1 MMEYPLLLSHLFNRG
16 RKLFAKKQIASRTLE
31 GVFRYTYADFSERV
45 LRLMGALK
53 GMGVKEGDVVGTFAW
68 NDFRHLEIYFAVPM
82 LGAILHTI
90 NLRLFP
96 DQLAYIINH
105 AEDKVIFVGD
115 DILPLLKPFIDKL
128 PNVERFVV
136 LAEKENAVPEDL
148 EGALNYET
156 LLETAGP
163 IEPRQDLSEWTP
175 CGLCYTTATS
185 GNPKGVIY
193 THRGLFLH
201 SMATGMVDSAG
212 LSESDVVMPV
222 VPMFHVNGWGIPFAA
237 VGVGA
242 NIVLPGP
249 KPTPKDLVELIE
261 AERVTTVAGLPT
273 VWVGMADTLLNERHD
288 VSSLRVIVNGGAA
301 IPKALIETFEKK
313 IGVPIMQGYG
323 MTETSP
329 IVTVGW
335 IKSGL
340 RELPYDELL
349 SIKAKQGLPLFGVDF
364 RVVGPDG
371 KEIAWNGK
379 EIGELQF
386 RGPWIAKEYFKD
398 PETTKASFTADGWFR
413 TQDIVTVD
421 EEGYILIVDREQDL
435 IKSGG
440 EWVSSLDLENTL
452 MAHPKVAEACVIGVP
467 DEKWGECPV
476 AYIVARKGFQ
486 ESLTKEELASFLKE
500 RVASFWIP
508 GAFYFVSE
516 IPKTSVGKF
525 SKRILRDRYLSGIV

>member
-136 LAEKENAVPEDL
+136 LADKENAVPEDL

-156 LLETAGP
+156 LLEAAGP

-349 SIKAKQGLPLFGVDF
+349 SIKAKQGLPLL
-364 RVVGPDG
+364 
-371 KEIAWNGK
+371 AWISASSG
-379 EIGELQF
+379 
-386 RGPWIAKEYFKD
+386 RTAKKSHG
-398 PETTKASFTADGWFR
+398 TAKRSASYSFEGHGLRKNTSR
-413 TQDIVTVD
+413 TP
-421 EEGYILIVDREQDL
+421 R
-435 IKSGG
+435 
-440 EWVSSLDLENTL
+440 
-452 MAHPKVAEACVIGVP
+452 
-467 DEKWGECPV
+467 
-476 AYIVARKGFQ
+476 
-486 ESLTKEELASFLKE
+486 
-500 RVASFWIP
+500 
-508 GAFYFVSE
+508 
-516 IPKTSVGKF
+516 
-525 SKRILRDRYLSGIV
+525 

>member
-16 RKLFAKKQIASRTLE
+16 RKLFVKKQIASRSHE
-31 GVFRYTYADFSERV
+31 GIFRYTYADFAERV

-68 NDFRHLEIYFAVPM
+68 NDFRHLELYFAVPM

-90 NLRLFP
+90 NIRLFP

-115 DILPLLKPFIDKL
+115 DLLPLLKPFIDKL
-128 PNVERFVV
+128 PNVERFVI
-136 LAEKENAVPEDL
+136 LADKEKAVPEDL

-156 LLETAGP
+156 LLKTAGP

-175 CGLCYTTATS
+175 CGLCYTTATT
-185 GNPKGVIY
+185 GNPKGVLY

-201 SMATGMVDSAG
+201 SMATGMADSAG

-222 VPMFHVNGWGIPFAA
+222 VPMFHVNAWGIPFAA
-237 VGVGA
+237 VGIGA
-242 NIVLPGP
+242 KIVLPGP
-249 KPTPKDLVELIE
+249 RPTPKDLVELIE

-273 VWVGMADTLLNERHD
+273 VWVGMADALLNERHD
-288 VSSLRVIVNGGAA
+288 VSSLRIVVNGGAA
-301 IPKALIETFEKK
+301 IPKALIKTFEKK

-349 SIKAKQGLPLFGVDF
+349 NIKAKQGLPLFGVDF

-371 KEIAWNGK
+371 REIVWNGK

-398 PETTKASFTADGWFR
+398 PEMTKASFTADGWFR

-421 EEGYILIVDREQDL
+421 EEAYILIVDRERDL

-452 MAHPKVAEACVIGVP
+452 MAHPKVAEACIIGVP

-486 ESLTKEELASFLKE
+486 GSLTKEELASFLKE

-508 GAFYFVSE
+508 SAFYFVSE

-525 SKRILRDRYLSGIV
+525 SKRILRDRYLSGTV

>member
-1 MMEYPLLLSHLFNRG
+1 
-16 RKLFAKKQIASRTLE
+16 
-31 GVFRYTYADFSERV
+31 
-45 LRLMGALK
+45 
-53 GMGVKEGDVVGTFAW
+53 
-68 NDFRHLEIYFAVPM
+68 
-82 LGAILHTI
+82 
-90 NLRLFP
+90 
-96 DQLAYIINH
+96 
-105 AEDKVIFVGD
+105 
-115 DILPLLKPFIDKL
+115 
-128 PNVERFVV
+128 
-136 LAEKENAVPEDL
+136 
-148 EGALNYET
+148 
-156 LLETAGP
+156 
-163 IEPRQDLSEWTP
+163 
-175 CGLCYTTATS
+175 
-185 GNPKGVIY
+185 
-193 THRGLFLH
+193 
-201 SMATGMVDSAG
+201 MATGMVDSAG

-379 EIGELQF
+379 DIGELQF

-398 PETTKASFTADGWFR
+398 PEMTKASFTADGWFR

-421 EEGYILIVDREQDL
+421 EEGYILIVDRERDL

-486 ESLTKEELASFLKE
+486 ESLNKEELARFLKE

-508 GAFYFVSE
+508 GAFYFVS
-516 IPKTSVGKF
+516 
-525 SKRILRDRYLSGIV
+525 